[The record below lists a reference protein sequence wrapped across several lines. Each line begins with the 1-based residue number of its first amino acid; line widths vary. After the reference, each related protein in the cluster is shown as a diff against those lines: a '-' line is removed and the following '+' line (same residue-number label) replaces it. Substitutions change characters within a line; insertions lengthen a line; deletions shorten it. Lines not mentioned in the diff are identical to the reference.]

1 MVSFLKHYIRG
12 GSVKSLWQNGIVMP
26 RFEPLKG
33 DCKTDVLII
42 GGGIAGLLT
51 AFFLQ
56 KRNIDYILVEKNTL
70 CTGVSGNTTAKITFQ
85 HGLIYNKL
93 LKKHGLVLAKAYLDA
108 NRNAL
113 EKYRELSRDIDCDY
127 QEKSNFVYSLNNR
140 PKIEKELEALEK
152 IGYTA
157 KLCEKL
163 PLPFDTVGA
172 VEFKNQ
178 AQFHPL
184 KFLSQISE
192 GLNIYENTFVKE
204 MIGNTAVT
212 DGGKIEAKNVVVA
225 THFPFINKHGLYS
238 LKLYQHRSYAI
249 AFENAPDVGGMYV
262 DESKSGM
269 SFRNYSD
276 LLIVGG
282 GDHRT
287 GKQGGN
293 WQELRDFARV
303 KYPNSREKFHW
314 AAQDCMTLD
323 EIPYIGKY
331 SKHTDCLFVASGFNK
346 WGMTGAMAA
355 AEILCDLIE
364 EKDNEF
370 AKLFDPSRNML
381 TPQLALNGFESVAN
395 LLSLSTKR
403 CPHLGCALK
412 WNEAEHS
419 WDCSCHGTRIDEQ
432 GRILD
437 NPANGK

>member
-1 MVSFLKHYIRG
+1 MFKHYLRG

-26 RFEPLKG
+26 RFEPLNG

-51 AFFLQ
+51 AYFLH

-85 HGLIYNKL
+85 HGLIYHKI
-93 LKKHGLVLAKAYLDA
+93 LKRNGIAAAKAHLDA
-108 NRNAL
+108 NCNAL
-113 EKYRELSRDIDCDY
+113 EKYRELCRDIDCDY
-127 QEKSNFVYSLNNR
+127 QVKDNFVYSLNDSA
-140 PKIEKELEALEK
+140 KIEKELEALSK
-152 IGYTA
+152 IGYDA
-157 KLCEKL
+157 SFCRDL
-163 PLPFDTVGA
+163 PLPFDTVGG
-172 VEFKNQ
+172 VKFPSQ

-184 KFLSQISE
+184 KFLSHISQ

-204 MIGNTAVT
+204 MIGNTVVT
-212 DGGKIEAKNVVVA
+212 DYGKIEAKNVVVA

-249 AFENAPDVGGMYV
+249 ALENAPDVDGMYV
-262 DESKSGM
+262 DEGKKGM
-269 SFRNYSD
+269 SFRNYEG

-293 WQELRDFARV
+293 WHELRDFARV

-314 AAQDCMTLD
+314 ATQDCMSLD
-323 EIPYIGKY
+323 EMPYIGRY
-331 SKHTDCLFVASGFNK
+331 SKHTDRLFVASGFNK

-355 AEILCDLIE
+355 AEIICDLIE
-364 EKDNEF
+364 EKNNEF
-370 AKLFDPSRNML
+370 ASLFDPSRNML
-381 TPQLALNGFESVAN
+381 TFQLAKNGFESVTN
-395 LLSLSTKR
+395 LLSFSTKR

-419 WDCSCHGTRIDEQ
+419 WDCPCHGTRIDEQ

-437 NPANGK
+437 NPANGQ